1 MLNLNLKDASEAVY
15 YNKLSKEVMDYLH
28 AYSDGVNYF
37 LEHEKETYRYA
48 FLALPLE
55 FTLVGHEPEPWKAA
69 DTMATLKLMCYI
81 GNTIL
86 RYTTTLHPKY
96 NNPQL
101 THMLIGLAQLQGDVE
116 KFIIQMIKGGVDI
129 QKLKYLFS
137 PHLYNLD
144 EALLNLIKKVIFSYL
159 LFLVEAY
166 IFLP

>member
-101 THMLIGLAQLQGDVE
+101 THVNRIGTASGRCREIYYSDDQGWCGHSKAQIPFLASSLQ
-116 KFIIQMIKGGVDI
+116 
-129 QKLKYLFS
+129 
-137 PHLYNLD
+137 P
-144 EALLNLIKKVIFSYL
+144 
-159 LFLVEAY
+159 
-166 IFLP
+166 